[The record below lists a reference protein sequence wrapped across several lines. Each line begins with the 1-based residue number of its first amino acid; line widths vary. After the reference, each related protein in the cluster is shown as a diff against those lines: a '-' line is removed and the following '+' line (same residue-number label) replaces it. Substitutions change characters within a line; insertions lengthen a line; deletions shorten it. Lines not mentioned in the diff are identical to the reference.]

1 MKNKININWNVSD
14 SVKIIVTTKNFSS
27 KKNFNISYTGNEYNK
42 TKENIDFLVDKILP
56 EYPIFIKQAHGKK
69 IINLDEKVI
78 CSHVA
83 DGIITS
89 KKKQV
94 IAIQTADCMPIVI
107 SSICGS
113 IICILHVGRKGVE
126 YNIISSAFKIL
137 KKYNYSYEAWI
148 GPSISKE
155 HYIVDKNIKKSFINI
170 NKKYDKFF
178 SKNNN
183 QFYMDLLGIVSIQLN
198 ENNVKNIFYSDLC
211 TVKNNDIFYSYRNS
225 SDTKR
230 FGTFVWI
237 E

>member
-1 MKNKININWNVSD
+1 MNNKININWNVSD
-14 SVKIIVTTKNFSS
+14 LVKVVVTTKKFLS

-42 TKENIDFLVDKILP
+42 TKEDIDFLADNILP
-56 EYPIFIKQAHGKK
+56 GYPIFVKQAHGKK
-69 IINLDEKVI
+69 IVNLDEKRTY
-78 CSHVA
+78 SHVA

-89 KKKQV
+89 KKNQV

-107 SSICGS
+107 SSVCGS
-113 IICILHVGRKGVE
+113 IICILHAGRKGVE
-126 YNIISSAFKIL
+126 YNIVSSAFEIL
-137 KKYNYSYEAWI
+137 KKYDYSYEAWI

-170 NKKYDKFF
+170 NKEYENFF

-183 QFYMDLLGIVSIQLN
+183 KFNMDLLGIVSVQLK

-211 TVKNNDIFYSYRNS
+211 TVKNKNIFYSYRNS